1 MPVYRD
7 EKKGTW
13 YAAFY
18 YVDWNGENKKKL
30 KRGFPTKKAA
40 QMWERQFL
48 LTKAGD
54 LNMTFESFV
63 ELYSN
68 DAKNRV
74 RENTWQTKENVIN
87 TKILPYFKGKKLSEI
102 LPRDVIAWQ
111 NELINHRDENG
122 KPFSNTYI
130 NKIHGQ
136 LSSIFN
142 YAIKF
147 YGLQQNPARIA
158 GCVANEKSR
167 DIVVWT
173 KEEYLRFAEVMME
186 EPVFYYAF
194 EMLYWCGIR
203 EGELLALTP
212 ADFNF
217 KKKTVSITKSYQR
230 IKGRD
235 VITDPKTRKSIR
247 VVSMPT
253 FLVEEIREY
262 IDSLYGV
269 KPDDRIFPITKST
282 LTKAMERGSK
292 AAGVQRIRIHDLRHS
307 HISLLISMGFTAVE
321 IADRVGHE
329 SIHITYRYAHMFP
342 ERQIEM
348 VKQLENSRKEC
359 NANVREVS

>member
-1 MPVYRD
+1 M
-7 EKKGTW
+7 
-13 YAAFY
+13 
-18 YVDWNGENKKKL
+18 
-30 KRGFPTKKAA
+30 
-40 QMWERQFL
+40 
-48 LTKAGD
+48 
-54 LNMTFESFV
+54 
-63 ELYSN
+63 
-68 DAKNRV
+68 
-74 RENTWQTKENVIN
+74 
-87 TKILPYFKGKKLSEI
+87 
-102 LPRDVIAWQ
+102 
-111 NELINHRDENG
+111 
-122 KPFSNTYI
+122 
-130 NKIHGQ
+130 
-136 LSSIFN
+136 
-142 YAIKF
+142 
-147 YGLQQNPARIA
+147 
-158 GCVANEKSR
+158 
-167 DIVVWT
+167 
-173 KEEYLRFAEVMME
+173 RFAEVMME

-194 EMLYWCGIR
+194 EMLFWCGIR